1 MPHSTVSD
9 LGLYSLSR
17 QDVSG
22 KYYHCFIAK
31 VTVSFFLSDVKRP
44 WLHVT
49 NFFHAFLSS
58 ADVFI
63 LLYFFFCFFFK
74 NVFFFQEEI
83 KIKIIKQLQSSPDQ
97 ILFVQP
103 DLGPNCMLML

>member
-9 LGLYSLSR
+9 LCLDCSSH

-22 KYYHCFIAK
+22 KYYHFFIAK

-44 WLHVT
+44 WLHVG
-49 NFFHAFLSS
+49 NFFMHFCRLLMYLFYSIFF
-58 ADVFI
+58 VFNEKKSEKKSNS
-63 LLYFFFCFFFK
+63 FK
-74 NVFFFQEEI
+74 
-83 KIKIIKQLQSSPDQ
+83 SSPDQ

>member
-9 LGLYSLSR
+9 LGLYCLSH

-22 KYYHCFIAK
+22 KYYHFFIAK
-31 VTVSFFLSDVKRP
+31 VTVSFFFLSDVKRL
-44 WLHVT
+44 WLHVG
-49 NFFHAFLSS
+49 NFFMHFCR
-58 ADVFI
+58 
-63 LLYFFFCFFFK
+63 LLMYLFYFNFSVFFK
-74 NVFFFQEEI
+74 KKNIFFLRRNQN
-83 KIKIIKQLQSSPDQ
+83 KKIKQLQSIPDQ

>member
-9 LGLYSLSR
+9 LGLYCLFR

-22 KYYHCFIAK
+22 KYYHFFIAK

-44 WLHVT
+44 WLHVG
-49 NFFHAFLSS
+49 NFFMHFCR
-58 ADVFI
+58 
-63 LLYFFFCFFFK
+63 LLMYLFYFFFFFFLK
-74 NVFFFQEEI
+74 NIFFQEEI
-83 KIKIIKQLQSSPDQ
+83 KIKKIKQLQSSPDQ

-103 DLGPNCMLML
+103 DLGSNCMLML

>member
-1 MPHSTVSD
+1 MLHSTVSD
-9 LGLYSLSR
+9 LSLYCLSH

-22 KYYHCFIAK
+22 KYYHFFIAK

-44 WLHVT
+44 WLHVG
-49 NFFHAFLSS
+49 NFFMHFCRLLMYLFY
-58 ADVFI
+58 FI
-63 LLYFFFCFFFK
+63 FFF
-74 NVFFFQEEI
+74 VFFEKHFFSRRNQN
-83 KIKIIKQLQSSPDQ
+83 KKIKQLQSSPGQ